1 LIRKLS
7 NKLTVN
13 RSYHPSI
20 TSLTYETSYTLF
32 PHFMLFIHSKLCL
45 NSNCPQLLEAIYRRF
60 FFPKSPNGII
70 HVQFTGKPVFNSVLK
85 TKTRDS
91 GRLQYLVFSADS
103 EVEGIFFNEIAQKRK
118 QVFSLLLIGLWFVDI

>member
-1 LIRKLS
+1 MKHLTLSFLISCFSFIQNYASTPIARNFSK
-7 NKLTVN
+7 
-13 RSYHPSI
+13 PSI
-20 TSLTYETSYTLF
+20 EDSS
-32 PHFMLFIHSKLCL
+32 S
-45 NSNCPQLLEAIYRRF
+45 Q
-60 FFPKSPNGII
+60 KSPNGII